1 MLRPY
6 RQFWRGM
13 AAGTLEPGDILI
25 AEYNYVAQTAF
36 QSNEDR
42 ARVASFYLVSFS
54 SFIAAILTYQ
64 FNISLTR
71 QELVNWGFAVLFLA
85 LTGMGLL
92 TLLQLARLR
101 VAWFESVRAMN
112 QIKEYYIA
120 HNKGLEKA
128 FAWRNTS
135 APTKFK
141 FNSVGFMLVV
151 QVAMLGSTSLG
162 TAVFFAVLAINGLF
176 SLLPAFGTG
185 IAFFFIQVWVYRQ
198 AIGK

>member
-1 MLRPY
+1 MT
-6 RQFWRGM
+6 
-13 AAGTLEPGDILI
+13 GTLEPGEILI
-25 AEYNYVAQTAF
+25 AEYTYIAQTAF

-64 FNISLTR
+64 FNPQNGS
-71 QELVNWGFAVLFLA
+71 QEWVNWGFTVLFLA

-112 QIKEYYIA
+112 QIKEYYTANI
-120 HNKGLEKA
+120 KGLEKA

-135 APTKFK
+135 APHKFK
-141 FNSVGFMLVV
+141 LNSVGFMLVA
-151 QVAMLGSTSLG
+151 QVAILGSTSLG
-162 TAVFFAVLAINGLF
+162 TAVFFGGRALYNNPWLI
-176 SLLPAFGTG
+176 PAFV
-185 IAFFFIQVWVYRQ
+185 AAFLFFFVQIWLYRRVL
-198 AIGK
+198 GK